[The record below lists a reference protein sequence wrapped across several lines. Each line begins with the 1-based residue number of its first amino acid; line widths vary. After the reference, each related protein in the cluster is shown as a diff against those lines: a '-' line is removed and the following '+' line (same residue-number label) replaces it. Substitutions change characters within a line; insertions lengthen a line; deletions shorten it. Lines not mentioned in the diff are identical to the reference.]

1 VAPCLTELVQGPTGI
16 CGRDVEALEGCSGF
30 LPPAAG
36 DVEPNYTSVEMPR
49 VRPPLSSRSASGEQI
64 CTLDNTSILRPKIW
78 AQFGHNLGTI
88 WGAVMTNLERNLG
101 AIWAPG
107 ARKLGVKPRKRATQ
121 FGQAGRATQFGQAGR
136 ARRPGPKKVSS
147 GLGSEVECIVD
158 WLDPRSRIKRGTKKS
173 ASCSATPS
181 PSRRPRASRSAHRI
195 ISRIV
200 SRRRQRG
207 RASLAR

>member
-1 VAPCLTELVQGPTGI
+1 MHKETHFERFVAPCLTELVQGPAGI

-88 WGAVMTNLERNLG
+88 WA
-101 AIWAPG
+101 
-107 ARKLGVKPRKRATQ
+107 Q
-121 FGQAGRATQFGQAGR
+121 FGER
-136 ARRPGPKKVSS
+136 
-147 GLGSEVECIVD
+147 
-158 WLDPRSRIKRGTKKS
+158 
-173 ASCSATPS
+173 
-181 PSRRPRASRSAHRI
+181 
-195 ISRIV
+195 
-200 SRRRQRG
+200 
-207 RASLAR
+207 

>member
-1 VAPCLTELVQGPTGI
+1 MLTTASRRRETSSEQTTLTHFERFVAPCLTELVQGPTGI

-107 ARKLGVKPRKRATQ
+107 ARKLGVEPRKRATQ
-121 FGQAGRATQFGQAGR
+121 FGQAGRTRHPWANLNR
-136 ARRPGPKKVSS
+136 
-147 GLGSEVECIVD
+147 L
-158 WLDPRSRIKRGTKKS
+158 
-173 ASCSATPS
+173 
-181 PSRRPRASRSAHRI
+181 RASKVPEPCVGS
-195 ISRIV
+195 
-200 SRRRQRG
+200 
-207 RASLAR
+207 

>member
-1 VAPCLTELVQGPTGI
+1 MLDRTRPGPHRYLRA
-16 CGRDVEALEGCSGF
+16 GRRSSGR
-30 LPPAAG
+30 LQRLSSSGSAAG

-121 FGQAGRATQFGQAGR
+121 FGQAGRA
-136 ARRPGPKKVSS
+136 RRPWAKAVALRCAALRWPQYQALVHMIPRRLDTVST
-147 GLGSEVECIVD
+147 
-158 WLDPRSRIKRGTKKS
+158 LD
-173 ASCSATPS
+173 
-181 PSRRPRASRSAHRI
+181 H
-195 ISRIV
+195 V
-200 SRRRQRG
+200 
-207 RASLAR
+207 L